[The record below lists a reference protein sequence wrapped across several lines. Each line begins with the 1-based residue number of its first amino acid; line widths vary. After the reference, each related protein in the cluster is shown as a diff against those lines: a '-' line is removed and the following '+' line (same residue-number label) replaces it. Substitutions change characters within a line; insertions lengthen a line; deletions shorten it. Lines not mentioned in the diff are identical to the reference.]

1 MSCIIELRNAQL
13 QDGEIQF
20 WGKQVQ
26 ILYSLLLIL
35 PMVNGFS
42 IGDNLKRGNWSRDY
56 TWQKHYHNFMATDYE
71 MFQDKIGLGKLL

>member
-1 MSCIIELRNAQL
+1 
-13 QDGEIQF
+13 
-20 WGKQVQ
+20 
-26 ILYSLLLIL
+26 
-35 PMVNGFS
+35 MVNGFS